1 MAEHPDT
8 LPQDPIAPETVNA
21 EQEDAEAQTQTI
33 AEDGL
38 GRRAPT
44 SLEDSEKPGG
54 GITDEDD
61 TPDLVDHMKQMDSS
75 GVIDMSAYRG
85 EETMDD
91 LENRYGR
98 AGVADADFAN
108 DDS

>member
-1 MAEHPDT
+1 MAERPET
-8 LPQDPIAPETVNA
+8 PQDPIAPETVNA
-21 EQEDAEAQTQTI
+21 EQEDAEAQAQTV
-33 AEDGL
+33 AVEGL
-38 GRRAPT
+38 GRRART
-44 SLEDSEKPGG
+44 SLEDSEKPKG
-54 GITDEDD
+54 GIADEDD
-61 TPDLVDHMKQMDSS
+61 MTDLVDHMKQMDSS

-98 AGVADADFAN
+98 AGVADEDFAN